1 MAKTQIDTGRLF
13 AVLEARTTDENLSWR
28 QAATQIGVSPSLL
41 SRLRYG
47 QRPDLDGYASIVRW
61 LRMSADDFIVVEG
74 DDMEPGGEVSLITEI
89 SALLRKRRD
98 LSDSDK
104 TYLEDVLT
112 ALDKDDLHW
121 AFYSFREDAWD
132 GMDYELGSKTV
143 GWKYWQQMEANERD
157 TTPRTSTPEFAPIS
171 RRLAEDE

>member
-28 QAATQIGVSPSLL
+28 QAAIQIGVSPSLL

-61 LRMSADDFIVVEG
+61 LRMSADDFIEVEG
-74 DDMEPGGEVSLITEI
+74 DDVAQAGETSLITEI

-98 LSDSDK
+98 LTEADK
-104 TYLEDVLT
+104 SYIEDVVR
-112 ALDKDDLHW
+112 ASLDHIRRSKAAQEPDDR
-121 AFYSFREDAWD
+121 S
-132 GMDYELGSKTV
+132 
-143 GWKYWQQMEANERD
+143 
-157 TTPRTSTPEFAPIS
+157 
-171 RRLAEDE
+171 

>member
-61 LRMSADDFIVVEG
+61 LRMSADDFIMVEG
-74 DDMEPGGEVSLITEI
+74 DDMESGGEVSLITEI

-104 TYLEDVLT
+104 TYLEDVMRVS
-112 ALDKDDLHW
+112 LDHLRRSQ
-121 AFYSFREDAWD
+121 A
-132 GMDYELGSKTV
+132 T
-143 GWKYWQQMEANERD
+143 EATESSDPSAMGR
-157 TTPRTSTPEFAPIS
+157 A
-171 RRLAEDE
+171 AG